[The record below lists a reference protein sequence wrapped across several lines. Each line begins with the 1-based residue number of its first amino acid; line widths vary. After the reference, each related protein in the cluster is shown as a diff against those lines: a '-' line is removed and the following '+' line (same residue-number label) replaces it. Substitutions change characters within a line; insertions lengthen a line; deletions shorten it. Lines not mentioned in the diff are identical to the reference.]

1 MLNTTVMEEE
11 DIDVRKKKTVV
22 DVMTD
27 TKTVFTKETLANLE
41 KKEKKFGTQICPG
54 MTLTYWTQEYF

>member
-1 MLNTTVMEEE
+1 MMEEE

-27 TKTVFTKETLANLE
+27 TKIVFTEETLANLQ
-41 KKEKKFGTQICPG
+41 KKGKKFGTQV
-54 MTLTYWTQEYF
+54 

>member
-1 MLNTTVMEEE
+1 MEEE
-11 DIDVRKKKTVV
+11 DIDVRKNKTLV

-41 KKEKKFGTQICPG
+41 KKEKKFGTQVSPG
-54 MTLTYWTQEYF
+54 MTLTYWTQDYF